1 MVNTHTSN
9 AEHASLRAGVT
20 FACSLFPIVAASWLV
35 MTLALS
41 SWNLD
46 LAMLAL
52 LVGSATS
59 LLSPAGLV
67 FAIRGYRAGPA
78 AVNRGAVNF
87 ALVGNSLVISQV
99 VVIAA
104 LAHWG

>member
-1 MVNTHTSN
+1 MVNTHTSTT
-9 AEHASLRAGVT
+9 EDASRPAGVT
-20 FACSLFPIVAASWLV
+20 FACSLFPVVAASWLV

-52 LVGSATS
+52 LVGSVTS
-59 LLSPAGLV
+59 LLSPVGLV
-67 FAIRGYRAGPA
+67 LAIRGYRAGPA
-78 AVNRGAVNF
+78 AVNRGAVKF

-99 VVIAA
+99 LVIAA